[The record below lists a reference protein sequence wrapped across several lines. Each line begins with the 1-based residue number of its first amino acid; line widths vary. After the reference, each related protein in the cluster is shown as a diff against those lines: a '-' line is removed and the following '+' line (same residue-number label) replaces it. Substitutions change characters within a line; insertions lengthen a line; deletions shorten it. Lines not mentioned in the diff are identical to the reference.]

1 MARETWIFFLQFFSF
16 QLMTKKGAKHEKKK
30 YNKKVIIMTFVL
42 MTVFSFLTILSKHSK
57 EPVKSETKTHHS
69 SSFQSSKNARLIRKL
84 PPTLRQLPRRMIKQG
99 ILKRRIRI
107 KRLLLLNNQV
117 RSKMAIRLL
126 IKKALKKNQ
135 IPLRGRGWEVQ
146 KDGSYVTNSDG
157 ERVQSSS
164 FNEINEWNTNADN
177 STYEYPQ
184 SSSSANSSLTV
195 N

>member
-1 MARETWIFFLQFFSF
+1 MKR
-16 QLMTKKGAKHEKKK
+16 KK

-42 MTVFSFLTILSKHSK
+42 MTIFSFLTILSKHSK
-57 EPVKSETKTHHS
+57 EPVKPETKTHHS
-69 SSFQSSKNARLIRKL
+69 SSFQSSKNVRLIRKL

-107 KRLLLLNNQV
+107 KHLLLLNNQV
-117 RSKMAIRLL
+117 RSKIAIRLL

-135 IPLRGRGWEVQ
+135 IPLKGDGGWGDPE
-146 KDGSYVTNSDG
+146 DGSYVTNSDG

-164 FNEINEWNTNADN
+164 FNEINEWSTNADN

>member
-1 MARETWIFFLQFFSF
+1 
-16 QLMTKKGAKHEKKK
+16 MTKKGAKHEKKK

-57 EPVKSETKTHHS
+57 EPVKPETKTHHS
-69 SSFQSSKNARLIRKL
+69 SSFQSSKNTRLIRKL

-107 KRLLLLNNQV
+107 KHLLLLNNQV

-135 IPLRGRGWEVQ
+135 IPLKGYEVGAVQ
-146 KDGSYVTNSDG
+146 KTDHM
-157 ERVQSSS
+157 
-164 FNEINEWNTNADN
+164 
-177 STYEYPQ
+177 
-184 SSSSANSSLTV
+184 SLTV
-195 N
+195 MENVFNLAHSMKSMSGALMLTTVLTSIHNLHQALTQV

>member
-1 MARETWIFFLQFFSF
+1 
-16 QLMTKKGAKHEKKK
+16 
-30 YNKKVIIMTFVL
+30 MTFVL
-42 MTVFSFLTILSKHSK
+42 MTIFSFLTILSKHSK
-57 EPVKSETKTHHS
+57 EPVKPETKTHHS

-107 KRLLLLNNQV
+107 KHLLLLNNQV

-135 IPLRGRGWEVQ
+135 IPLKGDEVGEVQ
-146 KDGSYVTNSDG
+146 KTDHM
-157 ERVQSSS
+157 S
-164 FNEINEWNTNADN
+164 FNEINEWSTNADNSTDN

>member
-1 MARETWIFFLQFFSF
+1 
-16 QLMTKKGAKHEKKK
+16 
-30 YNKKVIIMTFVL
+30 MTFVL

-84 PPTLRQLPRRMIKQG
+84 PLTLRQLPRRMIKQG

-135 IPLRGRGWEVQ
+135 IPLKGDEVGEVQ
-146 KDGSYVTNSDG
+146 KTDHM
-157 ERVQSSS
+157 
-164 FNEINEWNTNADN
+164 
-177 STYEYPQ
+177 
-184 SSSSANSSLTV
+184 SLTV
-195 N
+195 MENVFNLAHSMKSMSGALMLITVLMSIHNLHQALTQV

>member
-1 MARETWIFFLQFFSF
+1 MKR
-16 QLMTKKGAKHEKKK
+16 KK

-57 EPVKSETKTHHS
+57 EPVKPETKTHHS

-107 KRLLLLNNQV
+107 KHLLLLNNQV

-135 IPLRGRGWEVQ
+135 IPLKGDEVGAVQ
-146 KDGSYVTNSDG
+146 KTDHM
-157 ERVQSSS
+157 
-164 FNEINEWNTNADN
+164 
-177 STYEYPQ
+177 
-184 SSSSANSSLTV
+184 SLTV
-195 N
+195 MENVFNLAHSMKSMSGALMLTTVLTSIHNLHQAQTQV

>member
-1 MARETWIFFLQFFSF
+1 MKR
-16 QLMTKKGAKHEKKK
+16 KK

-42 MTVFSFLTILSKHSK
+42 MTIFSFLTILSKHSK
-57 EPVKSETKTHHS
+57 EPVKPETKTHHS

-107 KRLLLLNNQV
+107 KHLLLLNNQV

-135 IPLRGRGWEVQ
+135 IPLKGDEVGAVQ
-146 KDGSYVTNSDG
+146 KMVHMLLLKAVVVGA
-157 ERVQSSS
+157 VQK
-164 FNEINEWNTNADN
+164 TDHM
-177 STYEYPQ
+177 
-184 SSSSANSSLTV
+184 SLTAMENV
-195 N
+195 FNLAHSMKSMSGALMLTTVLTSIHNLHQALTQV

>member
-1 MARETWIFFLQFFSF
+1 MKR
-16 QLMTKKGAKHEKKK
+16 KK

-42 MTVFSFLTILSKHSK
+42 MTIFSFLTILSKHSK
-57 EPVKSETKTHHS
+57 EPVKPETKTHHS

-107 KRLLLLNNQV
+107 KHLLLLNNQV

-135 IPLRGRGWEVQ
+135 I
-146 KDGSYVTNSDG
+146 
-157 ERVQSSS
+157 
-164 FNEINEWNTNADN
+164 NEWSTNADNSTDN